1 MMPKFKQA
9 VYAALVSA
17 PLACVSADSEPLA
30 IEQEITPSIMPLAP
44 AVVETALEPAALPE
58 PQHAVVERKPV
69 PVVPTLAETSVSPFT
84 GKIRGKKVRLR
95 MDADLESR
103 IIRELDKNELVT
115 VVGEKGNFYAV
126 QPPSTCKAYVF
137 RSFVLDNVIEGNRV
151 NIRMEPDMEAP
162 VIGHFNGGEKVQSS
176 VSSKNNKWLEIGVP
190 SHVHFFVAKD
200 YVENIGGPEVKDQV
214 DKRKSSVRQAFEN
227 TTNVVKAEMRKA
239 FDQIDIDRLNHQYEK
254 IAADCAE
261 FPDLIEKIK
270 EAQNELQTMY
280 MQQKLAYLETKTNSD
295 AIEEQT
301 LQIQEE
307 TLAADTLSDHKPTD
321 KMLLWQPVEEALYL
335 NWAALNNDRNIQ
347 EYYDDQKTVA
357 TSLTGILEA
366 YTAPVKNKPG
376 DFVLKDK
383 DIPVAYVYSTKINL
397 QNSVGKKVK
406 LQAIPRPNNNFA
418 FPAYFV
424 LSQE

>member
-9 VYAALVSA
+9 VYAALVAA

-30 IEQEITPSIMPLAP
+30 DFQATPSIMPIAP
-44 AVVETALEPAALPE
+44 AVEEIVLTEQ
-58 PQHAVVERKPV
+58 PQQVVAIERKPV
-69 PVVPTLAETSVSPFT
+69 PVAPTLTETSLSPFT

-95 MDADLESR
+95 LDADLESR

-126 QPPSTCKAYVF
+126 QPPANCKAYVF
-137 RSFVLDNVIEGNRV
+137 RSFVLDNVVEGNRV
-151 NIRMEPDMEAP
+151 NIRIEPDMDAA
-162 VIGHFNGGEKVQSS
+162 VIGHFNGGERVHSN
-176 VSSKNNKWLEIGVP
+176 VASKNNKWLEIAVP

-200 YVENIGGPEVKDQV
+200 YVENIGGPEVREHV
-214 DKRKSSVRQAFEN
+214 DKRKSAVKQALEN
-227 TTNVVKAEMRKA
+227 TSTLVKTEMRKA
-239 FDQIDIDRLNHQYEK
+239 FDEIDLDRLTHQFDK

-261 FPDLIEKIK
+261 FPELLEQVKD
-270 EAQNELQTMY
+270 AQLAMQNSYL
-280 MQQKLAYLETKTNSD
+280 QQKVAYLETKTNSD
-295 AIEEQT
+295 AAEEQA

-307 TLAADTLSDHKPTD
+307 TLTADTLAADQKPTD

-335 NWAALNNDRNIQ
+335 NWAALNQDRNIQ
-347 EYYDDQKTVA
+347 EFYEDQKTVA
-357 TSLTGILEA
+357 TTLSGILEA

-397 QNSVGKKVK
+397 QNSVGKRVK
-406 LQAIPRPNNNFA
+406 LKALPRPNNNFA

-424 LSQE
+424 LSEE